1 MTEKIQF
8 NPAHL
13 NDFIEQKLNDNDIF
27 ALLDSFCQWLRNSDR
42 ENRGQALY
50 RLIKHLKSNKT
61 LTENLASQLCRWLC
75 SMRLYPLLISS
86 GILGREGFGREL
98 RSRFYEKINPSF
110 KDVND
115 LRDVFF
121 LLFNNKN
128 DAEWIHSVPL
138 HAWGGLLKVLHRY
151 TSPHDLETLDNHLR
165 YEGLFAIKMLSIW
178 LAAEEMEPELMRLD
192 PSLLDADSPFVALQ
206 KEVMLWIDARRA
218 NTPFDDAH
226 LQVMFGQSQAL
237 IERLKKK
244 GATMG
249 SSLGV
254 AYLLERLE
262 QTLDRLTTLMGVFGS
277 NRFLP
282 RRILLL
288 TANLASASADKHS
301 MSKLWKQS
309 VNMLSRSITQN
320 TSDHGEHYITRTKN
334 EYLTMLYSAAGGG
347 VLITLMALLKIYLGE
362 VIENKVWKGIAEGL
376 NYGIGFTLIFMLHF
390 TVATKQPAMTAARF
404 AEAVGKNPQ
413 GRAVNM
419 KLAQLLVDVFRSQA
433 AAVVGNVAV
442 AVGLAALIA
451 WGYHN
456 FQGQHL
462 LNEEQIQY
470 QLHSIAPTQGTLWF
484 AAIAGLWLF
493 CSGIISGF
501 FDNRCNYLNMR
512 MRLQEHP
519 ILKRLMP
526 TLTRERFADYMHQN
540 YGSIMG
546 NFCFGMLLG
555 LTSVIGYWLNLPLD
569 IRHIAFSSA
578 NVGYAII
585 SGQLGWVIFWQSLFF
600 VLLIGIV
607 NLFVSFSLT
616 LSLALRSLNAEVE
629 SWREILRC
637 VGIIL
642 KQRPLSLV
650 LPLQLENNR
659 DR

>member
-1 MTEKIQF
+1 MTTKIL
-8 NPAHL
+8 L
-13 NDFIEQKLNDNDIF
+13 NHDNLTTLIEQKLNDNDMF
-27 ALLDSFCQWLRNSDR
+27 ALLNHFCQWLRNSEDGM
-42 ENRGQALY
+42 RGQALY
-50 RLIKHLKSNKT
+50 QLVKYLKQHKT
-61 LTENLASQLCRWLC
+61 LTENLAAQLCRWLC
-75 SMRLYPLLISS
+75 GMRLYPLLISN

-98 RSRFYEKINPSF
+98 RARFYEKINPSF

-115 LRDVFF
+115 LRDIFF

-128 DAEWIHSVPL
+128 DSQWLNNVPL
-138 HAWGGLLKVLHRY
+138 QAWSSLLKVLHRY
-151 TSPHDLETLDNHLR
+151 TSAHDRETLNNHLR

-192 PSLLDADSPFVALQ
+192 PGLFDADSPFVALQ
-206 KEVMLWIDARRA
+206 REVMHWIDARRTNQA
-218 NTPFDDAH
+218 FDDAH
-226 LQVMFGQSQAL
+226 LQVMFDQSQAL

-262 QTLDRLTTLMGVFGS
+262 QTLDRLAALMEVFGS

-320 TSDHGEHYITRTKN
+320 TSDHGEHYITRSKR
-334 EYLTMLYSAAGGG
+334 EYLTMFYSAAGGG
-347 VLITLMALLKIYLGE
+347 VLIALMALFKIYLGG
-362 VIENKVWKGIAEGL
+362 VIEDKVWKGVAEGL

-404 AEAVGKNPQ
+404 ADAVGKNPQ

-433 AAVVGNVAV
+433 AAVAGNVLV
-442 AVGLAALIA
+442 AVGIAALIA
-451 WGYHN
+451 WGYRYA
-456 FQGQHL
+456 QGQAL
-462 LNEEQIQY
+462 LNADQIHY
-470 QLHSIAPTQGTLWF
+470 QLHSIDPTQGTLWF

-501 FDNRCNYLNMR
+501 FDNRCHYLNMR

-519 ILKRLMP
+519 LLKRLMP
-526 TLTRERFADYMHQN
+526 TTLRERFAEYMHQN

-555 LTSVIGYWLNLPLD
+555 LTSVVGYWLDLPLD

-578 NVGYAII
+578 NIGYAII
-585 SGQLGWVIFWQSLFF
+585 SGELGWAIFWQSLAF
-600 VLLIGIV
+600 VLLIGAV
-607 NLFVSFSLT
+607 NLIVSFSLT

-629 SWREILRC
+629 SWREIIRC
-637 VGIIL
+637 VGRIL
-642 KQRPLSLV
+642 QQRPLSLIF
-650 LPLQLENNR
+650 PLQLEHKS
-659 DR
+659 